1 MTFSFTASPIQFS
14 RPIARLNSEE
24 KARTFNPL
32 NDTLS
37 FFEEGT
43 NGKAIL
49 LVHGMSGAPAEMRL
63 VARQFNRMGY
73 SVLAP
78 LLAGHGRGEK
88 ALRGSRFEDWL
99 ESVTAAADWLSTR
112 SDTVFGAGICVGG
125 KLTLLASHMK
135 SSPIK
140 SVALYSPCFHYDGW
154 NVPRYYA
161 ILSPHIRW
169 IRLIPF
175 VDRLNFSETP
185 SLGIKDERMR
195 RMISGM
201 ASEGILSHFPGRGL
215 VEMDRLGHHLKKQL
229 SDIVTPSLIIHST
242 EDDLSGPDHARY
254 IAARLGGPKALHWLN
269 DSYHMIHVDKEHRKV
284 ADLSTRFFEMN
295 HASRNAI

>member
-1 MTFSFTASPIQFS
+1 MTFSFVDSQSRFFRPLTRAS
-14 RPIARLNSEE
+14 ADG
-24 KARTFNPL
+24 KAHIFNPL
-32 NDTLS
+32 NDGLS

-43 NGKAIL
+43 NGKAVL

-63 VARQFNRMGY
+63 VARQFSRIGY

-78 LLAGHGRGEK
+78 LLAGHGRGER
-88 ALRGSRFEDWL
+88 ALRRSRFEDWL
-99 ESVTAAADWLSTR
+99 ESVAVAADWLATR
-112 SDTVFGAGICVGG
+112 SDSVFGAGICVGG
-125 KLTLLASHMK
+125 KLTLLASHMR

-175 VDRLNFSETP
+175 IDRLNFSETP
-185 SLGIKDERMR
+185 SLGIKDERLR
-195 RMISGM
+195 RMIAGM
-201 ASEGILSHFPGRGL
+201 ENDGVLSHFPGRGL
-215 VEMDRLGHHLKKQL
+215 VEMNRLGHHLKKRL
-229 SDIVTPSLIIHST
+229 SAITTPSLIIHST

-269 DSYHMIHVDKEHRKV
+269 DSYHMIHVDREHRKV
-284 ADLSTRFFEMN
+284 ADLSARFFETN
-295 HASRNAI
+295 HAFRNQI